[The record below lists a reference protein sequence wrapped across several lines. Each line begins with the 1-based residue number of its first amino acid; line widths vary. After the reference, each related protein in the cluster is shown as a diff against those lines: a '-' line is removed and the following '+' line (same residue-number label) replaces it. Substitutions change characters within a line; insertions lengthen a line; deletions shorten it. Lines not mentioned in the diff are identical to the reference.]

1 MTQTS
6 PDEKAPGNEADGR
19 REDVPPA
26 LRALDE
32 EVLHPAGGRSAS
44 DYAAMFS
51 ALSHPL
57 RLAALYT
64 LYEDGGCTHGDLAD
78 ALDVD
83 GNGLNHH
90 LNAVVD
96 TPLVRKTPSDED
108 GRKMIY
114 HLTPVGT
121 RVTEYVLDMMA
132 AEREA
137 IETEYLD
144 SDRDS

>member
-1 MTQTS
+1 MS
-6 PDEKAPGNEADGR
+6 ERPPDGEARHTDDER
-19 REDVPPA
+19 SESAPA
-26 LRALDE
+26 LRKLNE

-51 ALSHPL
+51 ALGHPL
-57 RLAALYT
+57 RLAGLYT
-64 LYEDGGCTHGDLAD
+64 LYKAGECTHSDLAD

-114 HLTPVGT
+114 QLTPVGT
-121 RVTEYVLDMMA
+121 RITEYVLDVMT

-144 SDRDS
+144 PDQNA

>member
-1 MTQTS
+1 MS
-6 PDEKAPGNEADGR
+6 GRPLDGETR
-19 REDVPPA
+19 RTDDSGESAPA
-26 LRALDE
+26 LRALDNE
-32 EVLHPAGGRSAS
+32 MLHPAGGRSVS
-44 DYAAMFS
+44 DYATMFS
-51 ALSHPL
+51 ALGHSL
-57 RLAALYT
+57 RLAALYAI
-64 LYEDGGCTHGDLAD
+64 YENGECTHSDLAD
-78 ALDVD
+78 ALDTD

-96 TPLVRKTPSDED
+96 TPLVRKTPSNED

-114 HLTPVGT
+114 QLTPVGT

-144 SDRDS
+144 SDRNS

>member
-1 MTQTS
+1 MTETPSGEQTPNVDDS
-6 PDEKAPGNEADGR
+6 RIGSDA
-19 REDVPPA
+19 PA
-26 LRALDE
+26 LRAPDE

-51 ALSHPL
+51 ALAHPL
-57 RLAALYT
+57 RLAALYA
-64 LYEDGGCTHGDLAD
+64 LYEDEGCTHGDLAD
-78 ALDVD
+78 ALDSE

-96 TPLVRKTPSDED
+96 TPLVRKTPSEED

-114 HLTPVGT
+114 QLTSVGT
-121 RVTEYVLDMMA
+121 RVTEYVLDMME

-144 SDRDS
+144 PSA